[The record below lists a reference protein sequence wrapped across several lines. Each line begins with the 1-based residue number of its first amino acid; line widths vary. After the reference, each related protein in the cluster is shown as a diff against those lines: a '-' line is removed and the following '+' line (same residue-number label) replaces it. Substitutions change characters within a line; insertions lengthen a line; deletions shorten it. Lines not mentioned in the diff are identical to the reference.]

1 MALIRRRLQAFYDQQ
16 EDDLRKIV
24 AALITDRI
32 ICSTLQC
39 RVLWVKNRSQS
50 FTIITASWDDLEWK
64 RNLTL
69 SLVAILSHLKTV

>member
-39 RVLWVKNRSQS
+39 RVLWVQNHYYRILGRPGMEKKFDS
-50 FTIITASWDDLEWK
+50 FFGSHFIAPLK
-64 RNLTL
+64 RF
-69 SLVAILSHLKTV
+69 S